1 MSVFCPLFRLFSPLN
16 ALNKK
21 QNPSQKNCKNYINNN
36 FKLLN
41 PVPSSKKILNGHNFY
56 AQISVFNK
64 KAVLLHFIPD
74 KAEVLVM
81 KEDKTTEIKQEKEP
95 FNKIGSEKIRNFY
108 NAAFIDLGELTLFT
122 VQVVRQFFS
131 RPFEHKELL
140 KQLYITGNKSLGLV
154 TLTGL
159 IMGLVLTMQSQP
171 ILVQFGVVSLIPGMV
186 SVSMFREIGP
196 VVTGLIC
203 AGKISSGIGA
213 EIGAMK
219 VTEQID
225 AMEVSGTKPLSF
237 VVASRVLATTIMVP
251 LLVFFADAC
260 GLIGG
265 YLGMNLFEKM
275 SFQLYMTTAF
285 DMLDFIDVVPAAIK
299 TVVFGFF
306 IGLIG
311 AYKGYQAGMGTESV
325 GLAANSAVVAA
336 SLSIFIID
344 LIAVLVTNLLI
355 RI

>member
-1 MSVFCPLFRLFSPLN
+1 MRRIDT
-16 ALNKK
+16 KK
-21 QNPSQKNCKNYINNN
+21 V
-36 FKLLN
+36 KLKKR
-41 PVPSSKKILNGHNFY
+41 PFKKI
-56 AQISVFNK
+56 
-64 KAVLLHFIPD
+64 
-74 KAEVLVM
+74 KAE
-81 KEDKTTEIKQEKEP
+81 KT
-95 FNKIGSEKIRNFY
+95 RNFY
-108 NAAFIDLGELTLFT
+108 NAMFIDMGELFLFS
-122 VQVVRQFFS
+122 VQVIKQFFS
-131 RPFEHKELL
+131 RPYEHKELL

-154 TLTGL
+154 AITGL

-171 ILVQFGVVSLIPGMV
+171 ILVNFGVVSLIPGMV

-196 VVTGLIC
+196 VITALIC

-225 AMEVSGTKPLSF
+225 AMEVSGTNPLNF
-237 VVASRVLATTIMVP
+237 VVATRVLATTIMVP

-260 GLIGG
+260 GLVGG
-265 YLGMNLFEKM
+265 YFGMNIFERM

-285 DMLDFIDVVPAAIK
+285 DMLEFIDVVPATIK

-311 AYKGYQAGMGTESV
+311 AFKGYKAGLGTESV
-325 GLAANSAVVAA
+325 GVAANSAVVSA
-336 SLSIFIID
+336 SLAIFVID
-344 LIAVLVTNLLI
+344 LVAVLVTNLLI

>member
-1 MSVFCPLFRLFSPLN
+1 
-16 ALNKK
+16 
-21 QNPSQKNCKNYINNN
+21 
-36 FKLLN
+36 
-41 PVPSSKKILNGHNFY
+41 
-56 AQISVFNK
+56 
-64 KAVLLHFIPD
+64 
-74 KAEVLVM
+74 M
-81 KEDKTTEIKQEKEP
+81 KEIEDPGTKRKRTYLKHINVENT
-95 FNKIGSEKIRNFY
+95 RNFY
-108 NAAFIDLGELTLFT
+108 NTMFIELGELFIFT
-122 VQVVRQFFS
+122 GNVVKQFFS
-131 RPFEHKELL
+131 RPYEHRELL
-140 KQLYITGNKSLGLV
+140 KQLYLTGNKSLGLV
-154 TLTGL
+154 AITGL

-171 ILVQFGVVSLIPGMV
+171 ILLQFGVQSLIPGMV

-196 VVTGLIC
+196 VVTALIC

-251 LLVFFADAC
+251 LLVFCADAC

-265 YLGMNLFEKM
+265 FLGMNLFEKM
-275 SFQLYMTTAF
+275 SFQLYMHTAI
-285 DMLDFIDVVPAAIK
+285 DMLDFIDVIPATIK

-311 AYKGYQAGMGTESV
+311 AFKGYKAGLGTESV
-325 GLAANSAVVAA
+325 GLAANSAVVSA
-336 SLSIFIID
+336 SLTIFIID
-344 LIAVLVTNLLI
+344 LFAVLITNILI